1 MQPLLEG
8 RVLACILHD
17 FLGNN
22 STKEGGHGR
31 DACTRI
37 ESGVADYFF
46 FKLINIKTLGI
57 FVGCIDGLSISEN
70 SLKVLIGVARE
81 STSIFLL
88 ELPDTAESDMKL
100 L

>member
-8 RVLACILHD
+8 GVLASILHD

-22 STKEGGHGR
+22 STEEGGHGR

-37 ESGVADYFF
+37 ERGIFDYFF
-46 FKLINIKTLGI
+46 FKLINKETLGI

-70 SLKVLIGVARE
+70 SLEVLIVVGRKT
-81 STSIFLL
+81 TSILLL

>member
-8 RVLACILHD
+8 GVLACVLHD

-22 STKEGGHGR
+22 TSEEGSHRR
-31 DACTRI
+31 DTSTRI

-46 FKLINIKTLGI
+46 FKFINIKTLGI

-70 SLKVLIGVARE
+70 SLEVLLIVARE
-81 STSIFLL
+81 TTSILLL
-88 ELPDTAESDMKL
+88 ESPDTAESEMKL